1 MSKLNNQSIDL
12 FAIPGVQDLSNENAA
27 AVAGGAV
34 SSVSLGAEIGGE
46 LEFFDVPSGG
56 IEDLGEVGFDNIA
69 ERVTVETGTW
79 RFYDEPGFEGESI
92 DIEGQTGGNILG
104 DLTGRVSS
112 VRRVS

>member
-12 FAIPGVQDLSNENAA
+12 FAILDVQDLTNEDAA

-34 SSVSLGAEIGGE
+34 SSVSLGAEINGE

-69 ERVTVETGTW
+69 ERVTVNSGTWEFFDKPNFGGDSIVIEGETGGT
-79 RFYDEPGFEGESI
+79 
-92 DIEGQTGGNILG
+92 ILG
-104 DLTGRVSS
+104 DLTGKVSS